1 MSASSIFSVIVTRI
15 QTHSGTKNYFVRDE
29 WGSDLNDK
37 HFKAGVI
44 ELEPDPDG
52 YTVSLDYQGDG
63 CDRVK
68 HQYRAR
74 LWHGAKTRRVATGL
88 VMDMADDLMNALQST
103 NDNLETNYVIRGQMR
118 FEPIR
123 LEVKR
128 DKELDADF
136 NVVTGVLKF
145 SLQEYQDPGS
155 R

>member
-1 MSASSIFSVIVTRI
+1 MSASSIFTVIVSRVQGHP
-15 QTHSGTKNYFVRDE
+15 QTSSYYVRDE

-37 HFKAGVI
+37 HFRAGVI

-52 YTVSLDYQGDG
+52 YTVLLDHQGDG
-63 CDRVK
+63 CERVK

-74 LWHGAKTRRVATGL
+74 LWHSAKTRRVATGL
-88 VMDMADDLMNALQST
+88 VQDMADDLMNSLQST
-103 NDNLETNYVIRGQMR
+103 NDNMETNHVIRGQMR

-123 LEVKR
+123 LEVK
-128 DKELDADF
+128 KDADLSAGF

-145 SLQEYQDPGS
+145 SVQEYQDPGA